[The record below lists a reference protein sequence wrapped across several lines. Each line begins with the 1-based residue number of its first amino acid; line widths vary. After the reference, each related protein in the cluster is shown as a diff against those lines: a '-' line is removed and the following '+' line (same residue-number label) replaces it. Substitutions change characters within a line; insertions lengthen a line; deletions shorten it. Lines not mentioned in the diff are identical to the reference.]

1 MKEDMLKINN
11 MTSEKQIQIW
21 VRNFNSR
28 LGGMSTVEMDV
39 QETVCNRAQMGNGP
53 VKPCSSHACCHGNLH
68 RVLFSS
74 LAANQGEAGWRGQ
87 NRAPSFVTGASVC
100 CCCSV
105 KSWHRPSWLI
115 QGCIYMTSFILGQT
129 NYYYFVNELDIFFF
143 YIFMEH

>member
-1 MKEDMLKINN
+1 MLKINN

-28 LGGMSTVEMDV
+28 LGGMSTVEIDV

-74 LAANQGEAGWRGQ
+74 LAANQGEAGWRGR

-100 CCCSV
+100 CCCCSI

-115 QGCIYMTSFILGQT
+115 QGYIHIWHNSFWDKQIIIIL
-129 NYYYFVNELDIFFF
+129 LMSLKFFF
-143 YIFMEH
+143 CIFMEHS